1 MHADDGILICADD
14 DEASRRLS
22 AIFQGALKHADMTIS
37 AKKTFTVQVKAPEQI
52 SPYKEEATRQMAED
66 GEFESFTCKECGR
79 PFDTYKGHDQH
90 IKGKDKKGNWLCPAK
105 NRGTF
110 DRAKDTQICLR

>member
-1 MHADDGILICADD
+1 
-14 DEASRRLS
+14 
-22 AIFQGALKHADMTIS
+22 
-37 AKKTFTVQVKAPEQI
+37 
-52 SPYKEEATRQMAED
+52 MAED

-90 IKGKDKKGNWLCPAK
+90 TKGKDKKGNWLCPAK

-110 DRAKDTQICLR
+110 DKESIPGAILDVRGRPGDRFYKVWWKGCPIGGTLPFC